1 MKLKTLLTTAFAVT
15 VALGFGAIVLAR
27 YLSMANAPSPAHVA
41 LLIDAS
47 SSKQRNCEE
56 NESIARHA
64 TSMMGVRSG
73 STFSILQSGDVA
85 SKLEP
90 RLVFQES
97 VPTSSNAGPFNGHKR
112 ARAAQDAFALRA
124 KDACLA
130 ISQTALSPIV
140 KAVRRAIVHLN
151 SLGCSSESGCVL
163 IVESDLQDN
172 DELLRMRKGTPAEL
186 LDNRGVR
193 IVLCGFSETVQDG
206 TAMNADA
213 LISTWRAL
221 FAAPVTFSP
230 FCGAWVLGPSAN
242 KVMTQPNASHQSP
255 AVDLKRR
262 LVSFSPLDALTLGA
276 SFEGTA
282 VFGSPGSGKTSGF
295 SKNLAYALLGTPM
308 MGGLV
313 LCAKPE
319 EPKQWMEYAKAC
331 GREKDVLLFNA
342 SSGHAFDPL
351 FYEWNR
357 PGRGAGDTETIIDL
371 FSTLLSVGKTNAGVS
386 TERFWELSAQ
396 QLMRN
401 VLVILSLSGEPVS
414 IANMHRVIQS
424 LPMRPGEFEEP
435 GWQAESY
442 CAQLIQSIRE
452 REDSLTP
459 QQWSDLD
466 VATQYAFKRWPN
478 LDERPR
484 SSIEMTWAGM
494 ADKFLF
500 QPLNRLFSSGKCTF
514 VPEVTTHQGK
524 IVIVDFP
531 MLEYGQETGR
541 LINILMKL
549 AFQRAWLRRD
559 LRQSANPVF
568 LYQDEFQYFVSRAD
582 NAFQQTCRSARVA
595 VVCITQNILNL
606 SEELGETQPGSKT
619 KAFLGNLMLKVFHQ
633 QNDPDT
639 NQYAADLIGRQY
651 RYLDS
656 FNTDMRGG
664 GSVGAAQ
671 QLVYTVEPSAF
682 TELSKPD
689 SVNPISTAIVYQGG
703 QAFQSTVT
711 KENPKGRN
719 HLTVA
724 FSRDI

>member
-1 MKLKTLLTTAFAVT
+1 MKAQNISKAIVAVGFIVMASLGFWVALRPKAMVSHMVT
-15 VALGFGAIVLAR
+15 VIDVSDSFPRDCEVEAELAQAAMER
-27 YLSMANAPSPAHVA
+27 PQGLRVA
-41 LLIDAS
+41 
-47 SSKQRNCEE
+47 
-56 NESIARHA
+56 
-64 TSMMGVRSG
+64 
-73 STFSILQSGDVA
+73 TFSLMRTGDVQTSFEPQLILSKDVPAAPTQTPLSGAKKA
-85 SKLEP
+85 S
-90 RLVFQES
+90 LVRQQYLAS
-97 VPTSSNAGPFNGHKR
+97 V
-112 ARAAQDAFALRA
+112 RAACAALPLT
-124 KDACLA
+124 K
-130 ISQTALSPIV
+130 QSPLV
-140 KAVRRAIVHLN
+140 RAVRRALEHLRSRQCGPQSDCVMVVH
-151 SLGCSSESGCVL
+151 
-163 IVESDLQDN
+163 SDLQDN
-172 DELLRMRKGTPAEL
+172 QELTVSARQIAH
-186 LDNRGVR
+186 LDNTGIRV
-193 IVLCGFSETVQDG
+193 VLCGYAGGIQDRSSLSIDA
-206 TAMNADA
+206 AMSAWK
-213 LISTWRAL
+213 SL

-242 KVMTQPNASHQSP
+242 RVMTQPNASYQSP
-255 AVDLKRR
+255 SVDLKRR
-262 LVSFSPLDALTLGA
+262 LLSFSPLDALTLGA

-295 SKNLAYALLGTPM
+295 AKNLAYALLRTPM

-319 EPKQWMEYAKAC
+319 EPRQWLEYAKAC

-357 PGRGAGDTETIIDL
+357 PGRGAGDTEAIIDL

-386 TERFWELSAQ
+386 TERFWELAAQ

-401 VLVILSLSGEPVS
+401 VLVILALSGEPVS

-424 LPMRPGEFEEP
+424 LPTRAGEFEEP

-442 CAQLIQSIRE
+442 CGQLIQSIRE

-500 QPLNRLFSSGKCTF
+500 QPLNRLFSGGKVTF
-514 VPEVTTHQGK
+514 VPELTTHAGK
-524 IVIVDFP
+524 LLIVDFP
-531 MLEYGQETGR
+531 ILEYGQETGR
-541 LINILMKL
+541 LINVLMKC

-568 LYQDEFQYFVSRAD
+568 LWQDEFQYFISRAD

-606 SEELGETQPGSKT
+606 AEELGETQPGSKT

-656 FNTDMRGG
+656 FNTDVRGG
-664 GSVGAAQ
+664 GSVGASQ
-671 QLVYTVEPSAF
+671 QLAYTVEPSAF